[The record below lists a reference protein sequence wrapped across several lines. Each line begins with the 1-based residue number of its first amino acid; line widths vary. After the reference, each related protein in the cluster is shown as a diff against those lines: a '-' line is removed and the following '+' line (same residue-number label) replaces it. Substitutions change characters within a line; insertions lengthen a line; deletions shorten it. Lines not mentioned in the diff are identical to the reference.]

1 MSTLEEK
8 IKKTLEGSSE
18 PMRALDIA
26 KKIGHEKKD
35 VNRVIYKMPDVEQV
49 EKSPPK
55 WRIRSRNGICPEGTS
70 TSSVS
75 TIGTI
80 NSAGAM
86 AQRGAL
92 TPQVEKTSE
101 GGEGQSSPSQGSD
114 LELQEKLLEVLKQSA
129 KPTSALQLARELG
142 KEGRRDVNPTLHRL
156 EKQGLVRKLSEDT
169 DTKPL
174 WESVVHQVRPTPG
187 RQYEKA
193 PSSCTRGS
201 VASTV
206 AQWKGDNLYTRTDT
220 SDGKITFSPV
230 QKKEILTS
238 VLDEKSRP
246 DASCEP
252 EEKSKASPDVEK
264 QQDEKT
270 DCETPS
276 SQVPLP
282 STNKSKKKMRNKLA
296 ANFTCPPTSSQESN
310 DDLKER
316 IIEILKTNTGNEPL
330 TTLEVSK
337 KLGMQVR
344 GDAMVLLKELKEDG
358 DVEELAGKISSWK
371 LT

>member
-8 IKKTLEGSSE
+8 IKKTLEGTSE

-26 KKIGHEKKD
+26 KKIGHEKRD

-55 WRIRSRNGICPEGTS
+55 WRIRSRHGICQEGTS

-75 TIGTI
+75 TISTI

-92 TPQVEKTSE
+92 IPQVEATSE
-101 GGEGQSSPSQGSD
+101 DGEGQSSSSQGSD
-114 LELQEKLLEVLKQSA
+114 LEFQEKLLEVLKQSA
-129 KPTSALQLARELG
+129 KPKSALQLARELG

-156 EKQGLVRKLSEDT
+156 EKQGLVRKVSDDT

-174 WESVVHQVRPTPG
+174 WQSVLHPVRPTPG
-187 RQYEKA
+187 LQYEKT
-193 PSSCTRGS
+193 PSYCTNES
-201 VASTV
+201 TASTV
-206 AQWKGDNLYTRTDT
+206 AQWKGDDLYTRTDS

-230 QKKEILTS
+230 QKREILTS
-238 VLDEKSRP
+238 ALDEKSRP

-252 EEKSKASPDVEK
+252 EEKSKVSPNVDKE
-264 QQDEKT
+264 QDEKT
-270 DCETPS
+270 DCETRS

-282 STNKSKKKMRNKLA
+282 SAEKSKKKMCSKLA

-310 DDLKER
+310 DDLKKR
-316 IIEILKTNTGNEPL
+316 IIEMLKTNEPL

-358 DVEELAGKISSWK
+358 IVNELVGKISSWK